1 MRFLVA
7 GLSVGVL
14 VAGSAFAQSVISTHS
29 GVVQYVEGRAFLGD
43 KPVEPK
49 FGQFPDIK
57 ENQEFR
63 TEDGRAEILLTPGVF
78 LRLGENSSIRML
90 STRLTDTRVELL
102 SGSAMVESND
112 VPKDNS
118 IQLVYKKDAIQLQ
131 KQGLYRLDTE
141 PARFQVFDGEAVVTD
156 ASGQLTLH
164 GGKQT
169 NLAGVLMAENF
180 DHKADDQDALYRWSD
195 RRASYVAQANVASA
209 ASASAS
215 SGGGYGGYGYN
226 GLGYDALGYG
236 GLGYGG
242 LGYGGLGYGGLGFGG
257 FGYNPAFLGG
267 WAFNPL
273 FGMYTYMPYSGF
285 GYSPFGYTYYS
296 PTTVAYAP
304 SYGGSGYAY
313 GGANRVAGL
322 SGGSRLAGI
331 ATHRGAAT
339 GFTSSARSFSTARG
353 SFGAARSSFGGGGG
367 GGRASFAGAGLAWW
381 WPCLVWRWRCDT
393 PAAGTGKPTIT
404 FLLGCMLFTLP

>member
-7 GLSVGVL
+7 VCCFGVF
-14 VAGSAFAQSVISTHS
+14 VAGSALAQSVISSHA

-49 FGQFPDIK
+49 FGTFPDIK

-90 STRLTDTRVELL
+90 STKLTDTRVEML
-102 SGSAMVESND
+102 SGSAMIESTEM
-112 VPKDNS
+112 PKDNAVQ
-118 IQLVYKKDAIQLQ
+118 IVYKKDSISLQ
-131 KQGLYRLDTE
+131 KQGLYRVDTE
-141 PARFQVFDGEAVVTD
+141 PAHFQVFEGEALVTD
-156 ASGQLTLH
+156 PSGQLTLRS
-164 GGKQT
+164 GKQT
-169 NLAGVLMAENF
+169 NLSGVLQAESFNR
-180 DHKADDQDALYRWSD
+180 KADDQDALYRWSD

-209 ASASAS
+209 SSAN
-215 SGGGYGGYGYN
+215 SGAGGYGNYGGYGFGGY
-226 GLGYDALGYG
+226 GLGY
-236 GLGYGG
+236 
-242 LGYGGLGYGGLGFGG
+242 GG

-304 SYGGSGYAY
+304 TFGGSGYAY
-313 GGANRVAGL
+313 GGGA
-322 SGGSRLAGI
+322 SRLAGLTGASRFAEV
-331 ATHRGAAT
+331 ATHRGA
-339 GFTSSARSFSTARG
+339 TSGMTASARSFGGG
-353 SFGAARSSFGGGGG
+353 SFGASGHAASFGGGGG
-367 GGRASFAGAGLAWW
+367 HGGGGHR
-381 WPCLVWRWRCDT
+381 
-393 PAAGTGKPTIT
+393 
-404 FLLGCMLFTLP
+404 

>member
-7 GLSVGVL
+7 GSLGIL
-14 VAGSAFAQSVISTHS
+14 VAGSLCAQSVISTHS
-29 GVVQYVEGRAFLGD
+29 GVVQYVEGTAYLAD
-43 KPVEPK
+43 KQIEPK

-63 TEDGRAEILLTPGVF
+63 TEQGRAEILLTPGVF

-90 STRLTDTRVELL
+90 STRLTDTRVEVL
-102 SGSAMVESND
+102 SGSAMIESNEI
-112 VPKDNS
+112 PKDNA
-118 IQLVYKKDAIQLQ
+118 IQIVYKNDSIRLL
-131 KQGLYRLDTE
+131 KQGLYRVDTE

-156 ASGQLTLH
+156 PSGQVTLK

-180 DHKADDQDALYRWSD
+180 DRKPDSQDALYRWSD

-209 ASASAS
+209 SAASNS
-215 SGGGYGGYGYN
+215 SGGS
-226 GLGYDALGYG
+226 

-242 LGYGGLGYGGLGFGG
+242 FSAFGGYGGFGG
-257 FGYNPAFLGG
+257 FGYPGYGIGGLGLAYGGLAYNPLFAGG

-273 FGMYTYMPYSGF
+273 FGMYTYMPYDGF
-285 GYSPFGYTYYS
+285 GYSPFGYMYYS
-296 PTTVAYAP
+296 PVTVGYAP

-322 SGGSRLAGI
+322 AGSSRLASV
-331 ATHRGAAT
+331 ATHRGAISRDAGFAT
-339 GFTSSARSFSTARG
+339 SARSFGGSNSFAGAARAG
-353 SFGAARSSFGGGGG
+353 SFGGARGGSLGGARGGSFGGARGGSFGGGGG
-367 GGRASFAGAGLAWW
+367 HASMGGGGGHASAGGGGH
-381 WPCLVWRWRCDT
+381 R
-393 PAAGTGKPTIT
+393 
-404 FLLGCMLFTLP
+404 